1 LFPSAGR
8 PLAATLAALMPVAL
22 CAADS
27 MVIEHTPVH
36 CIVAKGYPRLEA
48 CFEPAVE
55 VGSARVYFRG
65 RGEDWYYVEMAPAS
79 ECYSA
84 ILPKPTSQLQK
95 FDYYIEVVDKSFK
108 AVQSPVYD
116 PAVVPTDDGCAPF
129 LKKAAVTVGG
139 AAVVPS
145 GFAAAGILGVGTSAA
160 VTTAAVVGGAV
171 AAVGGAVAVGG
182 GGGSATTRPPAT
194 DPPQTTVPG
203 PPPTTRPGATTTT
216 TLLPPP
222 TSITLPPTSITLPI
236 TLPPTTVTIPTTI
249 TLPITLPP
257 TTVTIPTTIT
267 LPITL
272 PPTTVTIPTTITL
285 PITLPPTTVTIPTT
299 ITLPI
304 TLPPTTVTIPTT
316 ITLPSTSITLPP
328 TTLLRV
334 RRASEPRSLP
344 WQSDLLLRGGHAQLI
359 ANGTALVYLEA
370 GRTEGTLAGVAGEN
384 RIEMQIVDGAGVP
397 GLWRVTIGP
406 GSSLVR
412 IIAGEGQVQGSSVI
426 FRLKGVAGERVVL
439 GVRVAP

>member
-1 LFPSAGR
+1 
-8 PLAATLAALMPVAL
+8 MPAAL

-65 RGEDWYYVEMAPAS
+65 RGSDWYYVEMSAAS

-203 PPPTTRPGATTTT
+203 PTPTTRPGATTTT

-222 TSITLPPTSITLPI
+222 TSITLPPITI

-249 TLPITLPP
+249 TLPPTTVSIPTTITLPP

-267 LPITL
+267 LP
-272 PPTTVTIPTTITL
+272 PTTVTIPTT
-285 PITLPPTTVTIPTT
+285 
-299 ITLPI
+299 I

-328 TTLLRV
+328 TTLLRL

>member
-1 LFPSAGR
+1 
-8 PLAATLAALMPVAL
+8 MPVAL

-65 RGEDWYYVEMAPAS
+65 RGADWYYVEMAPAS

-203 PPPTTRPGATTTT
+203 PTPTTRPGATTTT

-222 TSITLPPTSITLPI
+222 TSITLPPITI

-249 TLPITLPP
+249 TLPPTTVSIPTTITLPP

-267 LPITL
+267 LP
-272 PPTTVTIPTTITL
+272 PTTVTIPTT
-285 PITLPPTTVTIPTT
+285 
-299 ITLPI
+299 I

-328 TTLLRV
+328 TTLLRL

-439 GVRVAP
+439 GAHVAP

>member
-1 LFPSAGR
+1 
-8 PLAATLAALMPVAL
+8 MPAAL

-65 RGEDWYYVEMAPAS
+65 RGADWYYVEMSPAS

-203 PPPTTRPGATTTT
+203 PTPTTRPGATTTT

-222 TSITLPPTSITLPI
+222 TSITLPPITI

-249 TLPITLPP
+249 TLPPTTVTIPTTITLPP

-267 LPITL
+267 LP
-272 PPTTVTIPTTITL
+272 PTTVTIPTT
-285 PITLPPTTVTIPTT
+285 
-299 ITLPI
+299 I

-328 TTLLRV
+328 TTLLRL

-384 RIEMQIVDGAGVP
+384 RIEMQVVDGAGVP

>member
-1 LFPSAGR
+1 
-8 PLAATLAALMPVAL
+8 MPAAL

-384 RIEMQIVDGAGVP
+384 RIEIQIVDGAGVP

>member
-1 LFPSAGR
+1 
-8 PLAATLAALMPVAL
+8 MPVAL

-65 RGEDWYYVEMAPAS
+65 RGADWYYVEMAPAS

-203 PPPTTRPGATTTT
+203 PTPTTRPGATTTT

-222 TSITLPPTSITLPI
+222 TSITLPPITI

-249 TLPITLPP
+249 TLPPTTVSIPTTITLPP

-267 LPITL
+267 LP
-272 PPTTVTIPTTITL
+272 PTTVTIPTT
-285 PITLPPTTVTIPTT
+285 
-299 ITLPI
+299 I

-328 TTLLRV
+328 TTLLRL

-384 RIEMQIVDGAGVP
+384 RIEMQVVDGAGVP

-439 GVRVAP
+439 GAHVAP

>member
-1 LFPSAGR
+1 
-8 PLAATLAALMPVAL
+8 MPAAL

-65 RGEDWYYVEMAPAS
+65 RGSDWYYVEMSAAS

-116 PAVVPTDDGCAPF
+116 PSVVPTDDGCAPF

-203 PPPTTRPGATTTT
+203 PTSTTRPGATTTT

-222 TSITLPPTSITLPI
+222 TSITLPPITI

-267 LPITL
+267 LP
-272 PPTTVTIPTTITL
+272 PTTVTIPTT
-285 PITLPPTTVTIPTT
+285 
-299 ITLPI
+299 I

-328 TTLLRV
+328 TTLLRL

-344 WQSDLLLRGGHAQLI
+344 WQSDLLLRGGQAQLI

-384 RIEMQIVDGAGVP
+384 RIEMQVVDGAGVP

-406 GSSLVR
+406 GSGLVR

>member
-8 PLAATLAALMPVAL
+8 PLAATLAALMPAAL

-65 RGEDWYYVEMAPAS
+65 RGADWYYVEMAPAS

-203 PPPTTRPGATTTT
+203 PTPTTRPGATTTT

-222 TSITLPPTSITLPI
+222 TSITLPPITI

-249 TLPITLPP
+249 TLPPTTVSIPTTITLPP

-267 LPITL
+267 LP
-272 PPTTVTIPTTITL
+272 PTTVTIPTT
-285 PITLPPTTVTIPTT
+285 
-299 ITLPI
+299 I

-328 TTLLRV
+328 TTLLRL

-384 RIEMQIVDGAGVP
+384 RIEMQVVDGAGVP

>member
-1 LFPSAGR
+1 MSA
-8 PLAATLAALMPVAL
+8 AL

-36 CIVAKGYPRLEA
+36 CVVAKGYPRLEA

-65 RGEDWYYVEMAPAS
+65 RGADWYYVEMSPAS

-116 PAVVPTDDGCAPF
+116 PAVVATDDGCAPF
-129 LKKAAVTVGG
+129 LKKAAVRVGG

-160 VTTAAVVGGAV
+160 LTTAAVVGGAV

-182 GGGSATTRPPAT
+182 GGGSVTTRPPAT

-203 PPPTTRPGATTTT
+203 PTSTTRPGATTTT

-222 TSITLPPTSITLPI
+222 TSITLPPTTI

-249 TLPITLPP
+249 TLPSTTVTIPTTITLPP

-267 LPITL
+267 LPPTTVTIPTTITL
-272 PPTTVTIPTTITL
+272 PPTTVTIPTT
-285 PITLPPTTVTIPTT
+285 
-299 ITLPI
+299 I

-328 TTLLRV
+328 TALLRL
-334 RRASEPRSLP
+334 RHASEPRSLP
-344 WQSDLLLRGGHAQLI
+344 WQSDLLLRGGRAQLI

-370 GRTEGTLAGVAGEN
+370 GRTGGTLAGAAGEN

-412 IIAGEGQVQGSSVI
+412 IIAGDGQVQGSSVI